1 MLDQASTGQA
11 SVRVSTCLAVRG
23 MRLAW
28 QQQYGKPGMGF
39 TKVETHLVRAQ
50 ECLEMRNIGSG
61 TAGLPP
67 AAALIQGPLVQ
78 RQARKWPQPSLW
90 LRALCP

>member
-1 MLDQASTGQA
+1 
-11 SVRVSTCLAVRG
+11 
-23 MRLAW
+23 
-28 QQQYGKPGMGF
+28 
-39 TKVETHLVRAQ
+39 
-50 ECLEMRNIGSG
+50 MRNIGSG